1 MIRLL
6 AVCVAVLLGLGP
18 GLAHAD
24 DYFEKTDGAGEMTFR
39 VSKPRKT
46 EHWILI
52 GALGGGTVL
61 AAGLGVLFQFSGDS
75 KAEDVEAKDRTGL
88 VWDQSR
94 QDIYDSAR
102 FRRTAGFT
110 LYGVAGGLA
119 LGTIIAFV
127 ATNPGSKLIKV
138 GDSAEDNV
146 AGVLPLPGGAM
157 VTKGWSF

>member
-1 MIRLL
+1 MNRLV
-6 AVCVAVLLGLGP
+6 AACTAVLLALVP
-18 GLAHAD
+18 GLASAD

-46 EHWILI
+46 EHWIVI
-52 GALGGGTVL
+52 GALAGGTVL
-61 AAGLGVLFQFSGDS
+61 AAGVGVLFQFSGDS
-75 KAEDVEAKDRTGL
+75 KAEEVEAKERTGE

-102 FRRTAGFT
+102 LRRGVGYT

-119 LGTIIAFV
+119 IGTVIAFV
-127 ATNPGSKLIKV
+127 VTNPGSKLIKV

-146 AGVLPLPGGAM
+146 TSVTPLPGGAM
-157 VTKGWSF
+157 VTRGWRF